1 MNSSVSMNKQ
11 KINATNLLIAENIT
25 AYQKRTVRLEWILN
39 FFLIGFEYTLYVLS
53 FLALFSFRVL
63 PAYNMKSWSTL
74 FQNLDHLPIAWDYG
88 ILLAVIFT
96 IYALYS
102 THNGLYKWDRDIKL
116 IDDTFTACKAVFFS
130 FLIALGLIF
139 FLQTGTVYSRLVIFS
154 FAVLI
159 VICAFVSRLLRMS
172 VMLLLKRTNIY
183 SKNVLI
189 IGAGRIG
196 EEIRNNLFASK
207 TNGYRFV
214 GFLDD
219 YKAGS
224 NDVIGSV
231 AQVEKLL
238 QHYQIH
244 EIYITIPSERRLINE
259 LITKIRKYDVRI
271 KIIPE
276 MFEMVTSGVVFDQ
289 TYDYPCIEI
298 VKTPLRGLNLILKRT
313 VDIVFASLGLIVIFP
328 FLAVVG
334 ICVKLDSKGP
344 VMIKQRRIGKNG
356 APFNMYKFRSMVEN
370 AESLFH
376 QLSDHN
382 EVAGP
387 AFKMKNDPRIT
398 RVGRFIRKYS
408 IDELPQLVNVIFGQM
423 SLVGPRPPLPQ
434 EVDRYT
440 DYEWRRLDIRPGIT
454 GLWQINGRS
463 DLPFDEWV
471 KLDLYYIEHWSMGL
485 ELKILFKTIPI
496 VIKGV
501 GAY

>member
-1 MNSSVSMNKQ
+1 MNSSVSMNNH
-11 KINATNLLIAENIT
+11 KIKATNLLIAENIT
-25 AYQKRTVRLEWILN
+25 AYKKRTVRLEWILN
-39 FFLIGFEYTLYVLS
+39 FFLIGFEYLLYVLS
-53 FLALFSFRVL
+53 FLALFSYRVL
-63 PAYNMKSWSTL
+63 PAYNMGSWSEL
-74 FQNLDHLPIAWDYG
+74 FRNLERLPIAVDYG
-88 ILLAVIFT
+88 ILLAVIFA

-116 IDDTFTACKAVFFS
+116 IDDTFTVCKAVFLS

-154 FAVLI
+154 FAVMI
-159 VICAFVSRLLRMS
+159 VVCAFVSRLLRMG
-172 VMLLLKRTNIY
+172 VMLLLKRTDIY

-189 IGAGRIG
+189 IGAGRVG
-196 EEIRNNLFASK
+196 EEIRNNVFASK

-219 YKAGS
+219 YKAG
-224 NDVIGSV
+224 DDHVIGSV
-231 AQVEKLL
+231 DQVEKLL

-244 EIYITIPSERRLINE
+244 EIYITIPSERKLINE

-289 TYDYPCIEI
+289 AYDYPCIEI
-298 VKTPLRGLNLILKRT
+298 VKTPLRGLNLILKRA
-313 VDIVFASLGLIVIFP
+313 VDIVLASLGLIVISP
-328 FLAVVG
+328 MLAVVA
-334 ICVKLDSKGP
+334 ICIKLDSKGP
-344 VMIKQRRIGKNG
+344 IMIKQRRIGKNG

-370 AESLFH
+370 AESLIH
-376 QLSDHN
+376 QLAAHN
-382 EVAGP
+382 EADGP
-387 AFKMKNDPRIT
+387 VFKMKNDPRIT

-408 IDELPQLVNVIFGQM
+408 IDELPQLINVVFGQM

-434 EVDRYT
+434 EVERYT

-471 KLDLYYIEHWSMGL
+471 KLDLYYIEHWSLGL
-485 ELKILFKTIPI
+485 ELKIIFKTIPI
-496 VIKGV
+496 VIKGT